1 MCYDIQWWIFNLH
14 GIVGKFLFLQRFDHT
29 QAILPEDQQSVIE
42 TCKICQLYREN
53 PRSIVVLLHISYSHL
68 CYIFPQ
74 ESLQER
80 TSCEWVYCF
89 YIPLSWSRLSLCYS
103 YNILSLSP
111 HILQPAQVF
120 WVFVTRKGSS
130 NTKLSRQNRIRQNG
144 IRWSRN
150 KLFFSW
156 KGGGLGVRLE
166 WYHLLKWTWKFTS
179 LAVTLHISF
188 QQPDSQFSAH
198 NKTLNFLHAKVIQA
212 IFVTPLCYSH
222 FYPTIR
228 CHLFC
233 NLTHLSLV
241 PYTIQTDK
249 PQSSLLTNIQG
260 FTVFSCITSPV
271 SC

>member
-1 MCYDIQWWIFNLH
+1 MANFYFCNVLITLRQSCLKISRVWLKRAKFANYTVKIRDPSLFCYTLATAIF
-14 GIVGKFLFLQRFDHT
+14 
-29 QAILPEDQQSVIE
+29 VI
-42 TCKICQLYREN
+42 
-53 PRSIVVLLHISYSHL
+53 YSH
-68 CYIFPQ
+68 
-74 ESLQER
+74 R
-80 TSCEWVYCF
+80 RVYKREPAVNGCIVSTF
-89 YIPLSWSRLSLCYS
+89 LSLGLGFHSVTPTISFHYP
-103 YNILSLSP
+103 P

-130 NTKLSRQNRIRQNG
+130 NTKLSRQNGIRQNGIRQNG